1 MDVFFEDCFQKC
13 FTVPL
18 YDVQK
23 RENKTEKSLNR
34 SYIFIEKVKRVLDLI
49 FLLNLKIKSLFK
61 FCSDLFGRCFS
72 ILS

>member
-1 MDVFFEDCFQKC
+1 MDVFFEDCFQKS

-34 SYIFIEKVKRVLDLI
+34 SYIFIEKFKRVLDEH
-49 FLLNLKIKSLFK
+49 
-61 FCSDLFGRCFS
+61 
-72 ILS
+72 

>member
-13 FTVPL
+13 FYCSL

-34 SYIFIEKVKRVLDLI
+34 SYIFIEKFKRVLDEH
-49 FLLNLKIKSLFK
+49 
-61 FCSDLFGRCFS
+61 
-72 ILS
+72 

>member
-1 MDVFFEDCFQKC
+1 MFELVNIHNFLFEFKFYMDVFFEDCFQKC

-34 SYIFIEKVKRVLDLI
+34 SYIFIEKFKRVLDEH
-49 FLLNLKIKSLFK
+49 
-61 FCSDLFGRCFS
+61 
-72 ILS
+72 

>member
-13 FTVPL
+13 FAVPL

-34 SYIFIEKVKRVLDLI
+34 SYIFIEKFKRVLDEH
-49 FLLNLKIKSLFK
+49 
-61 FCSDLFGRCFS
+61 
-72 ILS
+72 